1 MAGNATLELF
11 NGHKNVIFDIWLQ
24 NINTASTNEFM
35 TQQTKNRLSW
45 IPIRRAEMF
54 LNFGIV
60 WPLVNATGGNPTPDR
75 GFEGIDPADGF
86 AKMNKLQDTI
96 RIHQLAIANNTTNAP
111 MTLTYTNNSDPSNLN
126 TLISSQP
133 LKSLVY
139 SGWIQTVE
147 KEYARFKNYFVRQ
160 YTMNIVTKNVS
171 NTPAT
176 NMLYS
181 TAYAPT
187 ASTQHDY
194 GDAWINI
201 PSLIQNSLTI
211 SGGVPF
217 STFQNP
223 TVSGNQ

>member
-11 NGHKNVIFDIWLQ
+11 DGHKNVIFEIWLQ
-24 NINTASTNEFM
+24 NINTASTTEFV
-35 TQQTKNRLSW
+35 TQQTKNRLNW
-45 IPIRRAEMF
+45 TPIRRAEMF
-54 LNFGIV
+54 INFGIV
-60 WPLVNATGGNPTPDR
+60 WPLVNATGGNPASDL
-75 GFEGIDPADGF
+75 GFENIDPSDGF

-96 RIHQLAIANNTTNAP
+96 RSHQVAIANNTTNAP
-111 MTLTYTNNSDPSNLN
+111 MILTYRNNSDPNNLN

-160 YTMNIVTKNVS
+160 YTMNIITKNVS

-176 NMLYS
+176 AMLS
-181 TAYAPT
+181 TSAYAPS
-187 ASTQHDY
+187 AAAQRNY
-194 GDAWINI
+194 GDAWVNI
-201 PSLIQNSLTI
+201 PALINNANANLTI
-211 SGGVPF
+211 SGGIPG

-223 TVSGNQ
+223 TA